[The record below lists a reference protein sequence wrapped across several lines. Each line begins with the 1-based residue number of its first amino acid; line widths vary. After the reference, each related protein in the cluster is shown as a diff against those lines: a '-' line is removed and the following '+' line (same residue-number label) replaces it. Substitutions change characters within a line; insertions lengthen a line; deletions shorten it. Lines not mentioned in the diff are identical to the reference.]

1 MWERG
6 SGCAAL
12 YRVTACTLR
21 QYSPDC
27 IPNDFSA
34 ERPIFGAR
42 FTGER
47 NARPTRIFNP
57 DARSQC
63 ARPAPHERWRTRAP
77 PESQPV
83 VPENSAEAVRCA
95 SLTGKCK
102 TYPNALR
109 PGRAPRQKRKLPG
122 ATMAWHRRNHVS
134 LIQVESRRDR
144 RVANWRLSG
153 QLHIFEARHKFD
165 HFAQGPILNQG
176 NLKERT

>member
-1 MWERG
+1 MLGPHEF
-6 SGCAAL
+6 S
-12 YRVTACTLR
+12 TLMLV
-21 QYSPDC
+21 
-27 IPNDFSA
+27 
-34 ERPIFGAR
+34 
-42 FTGER
+42 R
-47 NARPTRIFNP
+47 NARGQLHMNAGELALRPKVN
-57 DARSQC
+57 RSC
-63 ARPAPHERWRTRAP
+63 T
-77 PESQPV
+77 
-83 VPENSAEAVRCA
+83 ENSAEAVRCA

-144 RVANWRLSG
+144 RVASWRLSG